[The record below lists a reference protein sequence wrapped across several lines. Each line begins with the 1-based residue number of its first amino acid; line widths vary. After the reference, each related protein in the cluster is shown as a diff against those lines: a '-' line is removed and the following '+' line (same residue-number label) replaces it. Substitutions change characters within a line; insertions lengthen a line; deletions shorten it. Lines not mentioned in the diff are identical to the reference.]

1 MHITRKLEKKL
12 AEKVDWKDEIGI
24 PKNTLAGTSLRDQ
37 YHLTKPLA
45 LLPLGK
51 NQTNHG
57 ILHRKNI

>member
-1 MHITRKLEKKL
+1 MHINRILEEKL
-12 AEKVDWKDEIGI
+12 AEKVDWKVEIGT
-24 PKNTLAGTSLRDQ
+24 PKNSPAGTSLRDQ
-37 YHLTKPLA
+37 YHLTKPLT